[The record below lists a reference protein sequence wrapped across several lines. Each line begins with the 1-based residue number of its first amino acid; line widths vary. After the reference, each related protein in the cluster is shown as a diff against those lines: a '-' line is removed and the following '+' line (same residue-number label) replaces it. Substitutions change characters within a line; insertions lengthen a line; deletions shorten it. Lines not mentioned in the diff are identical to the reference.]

1 MLTPQFWTIE
11 EKLVIYDKQY
21 KKSLMHLKIKI
32 MNHLSVNVHT
42 FPIGVSKKNSL
53 DDIEINK
60 RFVSL
65 IEKVF
70 NTIKYLLRN

>member
-1 MLTPQFWTIE
+1 
-11 EKLVIYDKQY
+11 
-21 KKSLMHLKIKI
+21 MHLKIKI